1 MTNKLLQ
8 MLLGICFSSLAYG
21 QQGLIG
27 EYYDGD
33 RFDKKIFTRTDP
45 QINFVW
51 DNVAPAAGMR
61 PDKFSVRWTGRLKAP
76 KTGEY
81 LFRAKVD
88 DGIRVRIGNRLV
100 IDAWYLND
108 SKPFSGKIWLEAGQL
123 YDLQVE
129 YYNGMFEGEIQLF
142 WQLPGDEPVFGGT
155 FGYNDH
161 LIEGRYYFQPERP
174 AAQAPVQAPTPA
186 PVATKPA
193 TRPATRPAAQQ
204 TAKPQPQPRPAAGAP
219 ASTTR
224 PAPVSADTLEKY
236 LPKNIHFVKS
246 KAEMLPESTLELD
259 RLAGFL
265 LRHPQ
270 LRLSIAGH
278 TDKVGDSAKN
288 QELSELRA
296 RAVASYLVKKGVAA
310 ERIDAVGY
318 GDSRPLVKDGND
330 VRNRRVEFVIH

>member
-1 MTNKLLQ
+1 MKNKFFQ
-8 MLLGICFSSLAYG
+8 VLLGICFASLTYA
-21 QQGLIG
+21 QQGLHG
-27 EYYDGD
+27 EYFDGA
-33 RFDKKIFTRTDP
+33 RFDKKVFSRTDP

-61 PDKFSVRWTGRLKAP
+61 PDNFSIRWTGRIQAP

-81 LFRAKVD
+81 LFRAHVD
-88 DGIRVRIGNRLV
+88 DGIRVRVGNRLV

-108 SKPFSGKIWLEAGQL
+108 SKPFSGKIWLEAGQM

-142 WQLPGDEPVFGGT
+142 WQLPGDEPVFGGA
-155 FGYNDH
+155 FGYNDK
-161 LIEGRYYFQPERP
+161 LIDSRYYFQPERP
-174 AAQAPVQAPTPA
+174 AAATPA
-186 PVATKPA
+186 PSAAPAPVVSKPA
-193 TRPATRPAAQQ
+193 TRPATQQ
-204 TAKPQPQPRPAAGAP
+204 TTKPKPQPKPQSQVAA
-219 ASTTR
+219 TT
-224 PAPVSADTLEKY
+224 PAPQPKPEPVSTDTIEKY

-246 KAEMLPESTLELD
+246 KPEMLPESTPELD
-259 RLAGFL
+259 RLAAFL
-265 LRHPQ
+265 LRHPE
-270 LRLSIAGH
+270 LRLDIAGH
-278 TDKVGDSAKN
+278 TDKVGDTAKN

-310 ERIDAVGY
+310 DRIKAVGY